1 MVFNFA
7 DDSRNLVFYKGS
19 SSISYEQEGY
29 FLFFKSKFNNKY
41 LKNITPTSFNEWDGQ
56 MLWIKLTKVDD
67 NDTYVSFS
75 WDSSNIDGFGT
86 ALPSDFNKEDI
97 GGYYDLEVRGSS
109 FIPVF
114 TKPLITRLCKVIND
128 FTNVIDTTNKA
139 TRIQEDGAEYTYYRG

>member
-19 SSISYEQEGY
+19 SSIGYEQENY

-41 LKNITPTSFNEWDGQ
+41 LKNITPILTNQWDVDI
-56 MLWIKLTKVDD
+56 LYIVLTKVDD
-67 NDTYVSFS
+67 NDRYVSFS
-75 WDSSNIDGFGT
+75 WDRNDISGT
-86 ALPSDFNKEDI
+86 GLSLPADINSEDI
-97 GGYYDLEVRGSS
+97 GGYYDLEVRGSN

-114 TKPLITRLCKVIND
+114 TKPLITQLCKVIND